1 MIVIVDYGM
10 GNIRSIEYKLQ
21 REGFE
26 VILSSQSNDILS
38 AEKLILPGVGN
49 FKKAMNNL
57 DKLNL
62 KPVLN
67 EAVINNAKPILGI
80 CLGMQLF
87 SSFSEEGNV
96 EGLDWIK
103 GKVVKFKFSND
114 IDLAIPH
121 VGWNHVKQTQK
132 SKFGIDID
140 INKKYYF
147 THSYHFIC
155 DDKKAILGQTDYG
168 LTFVSMVEK
177 KNILGVQFHPEKSH
191 ITGFKIILDFIN
203 NANS

>member
-1 MIVIVDYGM
+1 M
-10 GNIRSIEYKLQ
+10 
-21 REGFE
+21 GFE

-147 THSYHFIC
+147 NIQWS
-155 DDKKAILGQTDYG
+155 G
-168 LTFVSMVEK
+168 LLESVTEHYTERDGRPVVHLCHGYTEVTIRSKIWKVRLRRPK
-177 KNILGVQFHPEKSH
+177 HRKS
-191 ITGFKIILDFIN
+191 T
-203 NANS
+203 